1 MIYSVNGTLIYKD
14 EEHAVIECGGVG
26 YDCLVSTNTL
36 SKLPKIGEKARL
48 LTNLYVK
55 EEVVMLIGFYDQKE
69 MEAFKLLRTVNGVG
83 VKSAVAILS
92 YLTPEKLA
100 LAIVSDDLKSITKAP
115 GIGKKVGQR
124 IILELKDKMKNEDVS
139 KGIAEGVTNN
149 FSKESANVS
158 EAIDALTVLGYEYSD
173 IVSVVSKMPADMST
187 EDIIKTALKKLVKFS
202 KF

>member
-1 MIYSVNGTLIYKD
+1 MIYSLNGILIYKD

-26 YDCLVSTNTL
+26 YNCVVSANTL
-36 SKLPKIGEKARL
+36 SKLPKLGEKARL
-48 LTNLYVK
+48 LTSMYVK
-55 EEVVMLIGFYDQKE
+55 EDSVTLIGFYDSKE
-69 MEAFKLLRTVNGVG
+69 LDAYKLLRTVNGVG

-139 KGIAEGVTNN
+139 MGIAEGATSFKNDN
-149 FSKESANVS
+149 INIS

-173 IVSVVSKMPADMST
+173 IVSVVSKFPADMST

>member
-1 MIYSVNGTLIYKD
+1 MIYSLNGILIYKD
-14 EEHAVIECGGVG
+14 DEHAVIECGGVG
-26 YDCLVSTNTL
+26 YNCVVSANTL
-36 SKLPKIGEKARL
+36 SKLPKLGEKARL
-48 LTNLYVK
+48 LTSMYVK
-55 EEVVMLIGFYDQKE
+55 EDSVTLIGFYDSKE
-69 MEAFKLLRTVNGVG
+69 LDAYKLLRTVNGVG

-139 KGIAEGVTNN
+139 MGIAEGATSFKNDN
-149 FSKESANVS
+149 INIS

-173 IVSVVSKMPADMST
+173 IVSVVSKFPADMST
-187 EDIIKTALKKLVKFS
+187 EDIIKTALKKLVKFG

>member
-26 YDCLVSTNTL
+26 YNCVVSTNTL

-48 LTNLYVK
+48 LTNLYIK
-55 EEVVMLIGFYDQKE
+55 EDSVTLIGFFDSKE
-69 MEAFKLLRTVNGVG
+69 LEAFKLLRTVNGVG

-139 KGIAEGVTNN
+139 MGIAEGATNN
-149 FSKESANVS
+149 FSKENVNVS

-173 IVSVVSKMPADMST
+173 IVSVVSKFPPEMST
-187 EDIIKTALKKLVKFS
+187 EEIIKTALKKLVKFS